1 MGQAQP
7 VSRFDFAAYM
17 DWEAQQ
23 PERHEWVDGEVF
35 AMTGARDAHNRIALN
50 TASALLA
57 ALRGTPCRV
66 FMSDMKL
73 HVEAADAVFY
83 PDVLVTCDARDCSP
97 EADVAKR
104 HPLLIVEVL
113 SDSTAAYD
121 RGRKFELY
129 RRLAEL
135 QEVLFIAQ
143 DRMQLDLF
151 RRNGQGR
158 WELYPAG
165 EGESLRLESVGM
177 DLAVAQVYQ
186 DVLQETPQDPS
197 QEWPQDQRPPAQS

>member
-1 MGQAQP
+1 MRI
-7 VSRFDFAAYM
+7 RFDFAAYM

-23 PERHEWVDGEVF
+23 PERHEWVDGEIF
-35 AMTGARDAHNRIALN
+35 AMTGARDAHNQIAGNLYM
-50 TASALLA
+50 ALRV
-57 ALRGTPCRV
+57 ALRGTPCRA
-66 FMSDMKL
+66 FISDMKL

-83 PDVLVTCDARDCSP
+83 PDVLVTCDARDRRP
-97 EADVAKR
+97 EADLAKR

-129 RRLAEL
+129 RRLQEL

-158 WELYPAG
+158 WELYPAA
-165 EGESLRLESVGM
+165 EGEVLRLESVGL

-186 DVLQETPQDPS
+186 DVLPEEAPAVP
-197 QEWPQDQRPPAQS
+197 PPPAPG

>member
-1 MGQAQP
+1 MGGW
-7 VSRFDFAAYM
+7 RDLC
-17 DWEAQQ
+17 D
-23 PERHEWVDGEVF
+23 D
-35 AMTGARDAHNRIALN
+35 GARDAHNQIAGNLYM
-50 TASALLA
+50 ALRV
-57 ALRGTPCRV
+57 ALRGTPCRA
-66 FMSDMKL
+66 FISDMKL

-83 PDVLVTCDARDCSP
+83 PDVLVTCDARDRGP
-97 EADVAKR
+97 EADLAKR

-129 RRLAEL
+129 RRLQEL

-158 WELYPAG
+158 WELYPAA
-165 EGESLRLESVGM
+165 EGEVLRLESVGL

-186 DVLQETPQDPS
+186 DVLPEEAPAVP
-197 QEWPQDQRPPAQS
+197 PPPAPG

>member
-1 MGQAQP
+1 LRI
-7 VSRFDFAAYM
+7 RFDFAAYM

-23 PERHEWVDGEVF
+23 PERHEWVDGEIF
-35 AMTGARDAHNRIALN
+35 AMTGARDAHNQIAGNLYM
-50 TASALLA
+50 ALRV
-57 ALRGTPCRV
+57 ALRGTPCRA
-66 FMSDMKL
+66 FISDMKL

-83 PDVLVTCDARDCSP
+83 PDVLVTCDARDRGP
-97 EADVAKR
+97 EADLAKR

-129 RRLAEL
+129 RRLQEL

-158 WELYPAG
+158 WELYPAA
-165 EGESLRLESVGM
+165 EGEVLRLESVGL

-186 DVLQETPQDPS
+186 DVLPEEAPAVP
-197 QEWPQDQRPPAQS
+197 PPPAPG

>member
-1 MGQAQP
+1 MRI
-7 VSRFDFAAYM
+7 RFDFAAYM

-23 PERHEWVDGEVF
+23 PERHEWVDGEIF
-35 AMTGARDAHNRIALN
+35 AMTGARDAHNQIAGNLYM
-50 TASALLA
+50 ALRVA
-57 ALRGTPCRV
+57 VRGTPCRA
-66 FMSDMKL
+66 FISDMKL

-83 PDVLVTCDARDCSP
+83 PDVLVTCDARDRGP
-97 EADVAKR
+97 EADLAKR

-129 RRLAEL
+129 RRLQEL

-158 WELYPAG
+158 WELYPAA
-165 EGESLRLESVGM
+165 EGEVLRLESVGL

-186 DVLQETPQDPS
+186 DVLPEEAPAVP
-197 QEWPQDQRPPAQS
+197 PPPAPG

>member
-1 MGQAQP
+1 MGHAQP

-23 PERHEWVDGEVF
+23 PERHEWVDGEIF
-35 AMTGARDAHNRIALN
+35 AMTGARDAHNQITGNLYMALRV
-50 TASALLA
+50 

-66 FMSDMKL
+66 FIADMRL

-83 PDVLVTCDARDCSP
+83 PDVLVTCDARDRGPGS
-97 EADVAKR
+97 ELAKR

-129 RRLAEL
+129 RRLPEL
-135 QEVLFIAQ
+135 QEVLFVAQ

-165 EGESLRLESVGM
+165 EGESLRLESVGL

-186 DVLQETPQDPS
+186 DVLPQGPDVPHRPDL
-197 QEWPQDQRPPAQS
+197 PQPHAA

>member
-1 MGQAQP
+1 LRI
-7 VSRFDFAAYM
+7 RFDFAAYM

-23 PERHEWVDGEVF
+23 PERHEWVDGEIF
-35 AMTGARDAHNRIALN
+35 AMTGARDAHNQIAGNLYM
-50 TASALLA
+50 ALRV
-57 ALRGTPCRV
+57 ALRGTPCRA
-66 FMSDMKL
+66 FISDMKL

-83 PDVLVTCDARDCSP
+83 PDVLVTCDARDRRP
-97 EADVAKR
+97 EADLAKR

-129 RRLAEL
+129 RRLQEL

-158 WELYPAG
+158 WELYPAA
-165 EGESLRLESVGM
+165 EGEVLRLESVGL

-186 DVLQETPQDPS
+186 DVLPEEAPAVP
-197 QEWPQDQRPPAQS
+197 PPPAPG

>member
-23 PERHEWVDGEVF
+23 PERHEWVDGEIF
-35 AMTGARDAHNRIALN
+35 AMTGARDAHNQIAGNLYM
-50 TASALLA
+50 ALRV
-57 ALRGTPCRV
+57 ALRGTPCRA
-66 FMSDMKL
+66 FISDMKL

-83 PDVLVTCDARDCSP
+83 PDVLVTCDARDRGP
-97 EADVAKR
+97 EADLAKR

-129 RRLAEL
+129 RRLQEL

-158 WELYPAG
+158 WELYPAA
-165 EGESLRLESVGM
+165 EGEVLRLESVGL

-186 DVLQETPQDPS
+186 DVLPEEVPAV
-197 QEWPQDQRPPAQS
+197 PPNLPPPVQG

>member
-7 VSRFDFAAYM
+7 VSRFDFDAYM

-23 PERHEWVDGEVF
+23 PERHEWVDGEIF
-35 AMTGARDAHNRIALN
+35 AMTGARDAHKQIAGNLYM
-50 TASALLA
+50 ALRV
-57 ALRGTPCRV
+57 ALRGTPCRA
-66 FMSDMKL
+66 FISDMKL

-83 PDVLVTCDARDCSP
+83 PDVLVTCDARDRGP
-97 EADVAKR
+97 EADLAKR

-129 RRLAEL
+129 RRLQEL

-158 WELYPAG
+158 WELYPAADG
-165 EGESLRLESVGM
+165 EVLRLESVGL

-186 DVLQETPQDPS
+186 DVLPEEAPAVP
-197 QEWPQDQRPPAQS
+197 PPPAPG

>member
-1 MGQAQP
+1 MRI
-7 VSRFDFAAYM
+7 RFDFAAYM
-17 DWEAQQ
+17 DWEARQ
-23 PERHEWVDGEVF
+23 PERHEWVDGEIF
-35 AMTGARDAHNRIALN
+35 AMTGARDAHNQIAGNLYM
-50 TASALLA
+50 ALRV
-57 ALRGTPCRV
+57 ALRGTPCRA
-66 FMSDMKL
+66 FISDMKL

-83 PDVLVTCDARDCSP
+83 PDVLVTCDARDRRP
-97 EADVAKR
+97 EADLAKR

-129 RRLAEL
+129 RRLQEL

-158 WELYPAG
+158 WELYPAA
-165 EGESLRLESVGM
+165 EGEVLRLESVGL

-186 DVLQETPQDPS
+186 DVLPEEAPAVTVPPTPG
-197 QEWPQDQRPPAQS
+197 

>member
-1 MGQAQP
+1 MRI
-7 VSRFDFAAYM
+7 RFDFAAYM

-23 PERHEWVDGEVF
+23 PERHEWVDGEIF
-35 AMTGARDAHNRIALN
+35 AMTGARDAHNQIAGNLYM
-50 TASALLA
+50 ALRV
-57 ALRGTPCRV
+57 ALRGTPCRA
-66 FMSDMKL
+66 FISDMKL

-83 PDVLVTCDARDCSP
+83 PDVLVTCDARDRGP
-97 EADVAKR
+97 EADLAKR

-129 RRLAEL
+129 RRLQEL

-158 WELYPAG
+158 WELYPAA
-165 EGESLRLESVGM
+165 EGEVLRLESVGL

-186 DVLQETPQDPS
+186 DVLPEEAPAVP
-197 QEWPQDQRPPAQS
+197 PPPAPG

>member
-1 MGQAQP
+1 LRI
-7 VSRFDFAAYM
+7 RFDFAAYM

-23 PERHEWVDGEVF
+23 PERHEWVDGEIF
-35 AMTGARDAHNRIALN
+35 AMTGARDAHNQIAGNLYM
-50 TASALLA
+50 ALRV
-57 ALRGTPCRV
+57 ALRGTPCRA
-66 FMSDMKL
+66 FISDMKL

-83 PDVLVTCDARDCSP
+83 PDVLVTCDARDRGP
-97 EADVAKR
+97 EADLAKR

-129 RRLAEL
+129 RRLQEL

-158 WELYPAG
+158 WELYPAA
-165 EGESLRLESVGM
+165 EGEILRLESVGL

-186 DVLQETPQDPS
+186 DVLPEEALVVLP
-197 QEWPQDQRPPAQS
+197 PPAPG

>member
-1 MGQAQP
+1 
-7 VSRFDFAAYM
+7 M

-23 PERHEWVDGEVF
+23 PERHEWVDGEIF
-35 AMTGARDAHNRIALN
+35 AMTGARDAHNQIAGNLYM
-50 TASALLA
+50 ALRVA
-57 ALRGTPCRV
+57 VRGTPCRA
-66 FMSDMKL
+66 FISDMKL

-83 PDVLVTCDARDCSP
+83 PDVLVTCDARDRRP
-97 EADVAKR
+97 EADLAKR

-129 RRLAEL
+129 RRLPEL

-158 WELYPAG
+158 WELYPAA
-165 EGESLRLESVGM
+165 EGEVLRLESVGL

-186 DVLQETPQDPS
+186 DVLPEEAPAVP
-197 QEWPQDQRPPAQS
+197 PPPAPG

>member
-23 PERHEWVDGEVF
+23 PERHEWVDGEIF
-35 AMTGARDAHNRIALN
+35 AMTGARDAHNQIAGNLYM
-50 TASALLA
+50 ALRV
-57 ALRGTPCRV
+57 ALRGTPCRA
-66 FMSDMKL
+66 FISDMKL

-83 PDVLVTCDARDCSP
+83 PDVLVTCDARDRGP
-97 EADVAKR
+97 EADLAKR

-129 RRLAEL
+129 RRLQEL

-158 WELYPAG
+158 WELYPAA
-165 EGESLRLESVGM
+165 EGEVLRLESVGL

-186 DVLQETPQDPS
+186 DVLPEEAPAVP
-197 QEWPQDQRPPAQS
+197 PPPAPG

>member
-17 DWEAQQ
+17 DWEARQ
-23 PERHEWVDGEVF
+23 PERHEWVDGEIF
-35 AMTGARDAHNRIALN
+35 AMTGARDAHNQIAGNLYM
-50 TASALLA
+50 ALRV
-57 ALRGTPCRV
+57 ALRGTPCRA
-66 FMSDMKL
+66 FISDMKL

-83 PDVLVTCDARDCSP
+83 PDVLVTCDSRDRGP
-97 EADVAKR
+97 EADLAKR

-129 RRLAEL
+129 RRLPEL

-158 WELYPAG
+158 WELYPAA
-165 EGESLRLESVGM
+165 EGEILRLESVGL

-186 DVLQETPQDPS
+186 DVLPEEAPAVEPPPTPG
-197 QEWPQDQRPPAQS
+197 

>member
-1 MGQAQP
+1 LRI
-7 VSRFDFAAYM
+7 RFDFAAYM

-23 PERHEWVDGEVF
+23 PERHEWVDGEIF
-35 AMTGARDAHNRIALN
+35 AMTGARDAHNQIAGNLYM
-50 TASALLA
+50 ALRV
-57 ALRGTPCRV
+57 ALRGTPCRA
-66 FMSDMKL
+66 FISDMKL

-83 PDVLVTCDARDCSP
+83 PDVLVTCDARDRRP
-97 EADVAKR
+97 EADLAKR

-129 RRLAEL
+129 RRLPEL

-158 WELYPAG
+158 WELYPAA
-165 EGESLRLESVGM
+165 EGEVLRLESVGL

-186 DVLQETPQDPS
+186 DVLPEEAPAVP
-197 QEWPQDQRPPAQS
+197 PPPAPG

>member
-1 MGQAQP
+1 LRI
-7 VSRFDFAAYM
+7 RFDFAAYM

-23 PERHEWVDGEVF
+23 PERHEWVDGEIF
-35 AMTGARDAHNRIALN
+35 AMTGARDAHNQIAGNLYM
-50 TASALLA
+50 ALRV
-57 ALRGTPCRV
+57 ALRGTPCRA
-66 FMSDMKL
+66 FISDMKL
-73 HVEAADAVFY
+73 YVEAVDAVFY
-83 PDVLVTCDARDCSP
+83 PDVLVTCDARDRGP
-97 EADVAKR
+97 EADLAKR

-129 RRLAEL
+129 RRLQEL

-158 WELYPAG
+158 WELYPAA
-165 EGESLRLESVGM
+165 EGEVLRLESVGL

-186 DVLQETPQDPS
+186 DVLPEEAPAVP
-197 QEWPQDQRPPAQS
+197 PPPAPG

>member
-7 VSRFDFAAYM
+7 VSRFDFATYLA
-17 DWEAQQ
+17 WEAEQ

-35 AMTGARDAHNRIALN
+35 AMTGARDAHNRIAGN
-50 TASALLA
+50 FYVALHQ
-57 ALRGTPCRV
+57 ALRGSPCRV

-73 HVEAADAVFY
+73 HVESADAAFY
-83 PDVLVTCDARDCSP
+83 PDVFVTCDARDRSP
-97 EADVAKR
+97 EADLAKQ

-129 RRLAEL
+129 RQLPQL
-135 QEVLFIAQ
+135 QEVLFVEQ
-143 DRMQLDLF
+143 HRMQIDLF
-151 RRNGQGR
+151 RRNAQGR

-165 EGESLRLESVGM
+165 EGETLELASVALSLPLM
-177 DLAVAQVYQ
+177 QVYEE
-186 DVLQETPQDPS
+186 VLGGEASGGTP
-197 QEWPQDQRPPAQS
+197 ERAA

>member
-1 MGQAQP
+1 
-7 VSRFDFAAYM
+7 M

-23 PERHEWVDGEVF
+23 PERHEWVDGEIF
-35 AMTGARDAHNRIALN
+35 AMTGARDAHNQIAGNLFDI
-50 TASALLA
+50 A
-57 ALRGTPCRV
+57 ADIADFGELGRL
-66 FMSDMKL
+66 DL
-73 HVEAADAVFY
+73 DAVFY
-83 PDVLVTCDARDCSP
+83 PDVLVTCDARDRRP
-97 EADVAKR
+97 EADLAKR

-129 RRLAEL
+129 RRLQEL

-158 WELYPAG
+158 WELYPAA
-165 EGESLRLESVGM
+165 EGEVLRLESVGL

-186 DVLQETPQDPS
+186 DVLPEEAPAVP
-197 QEWPQDQRPPAQS
+197 PPPAPG

>member
-1 MGQAQP
+1 LRI
-7 VSRFDFAAYM
+7 RFDFAAYM

-23 PERHEWVDGEVF
+23 PERHEWVDGEIF
-35 AMTGARDAHNRIALN
+35 AMTGARDAHNQIAGNLYM
-50 TASALLA
+50 ALRV
-57 ALRGTPCRV
+57 ALRGTPCRA
-66 FMSDMKL
+66 FISDMKL

-83 PDVLVTCDARDCSP
+83 PDVLVTCDARDRGP
-97 EADVAKR
+97 EADLAKR

-129 RRLAEL
+129 RRLQEL

-158 WELYPAG
+158 WELYPAA
-165 EGESLRLESVGM
+165 EGEILRLESVGL

-186 DVLQETPQDPS
+186 DVLPEEAPAVP
-197 QEWPQDQRPPAQS
+197 PPPAPG